1 MHNGKTLWIT
11 LISLSLCAQ
20 AFGADPRK
28 RKAVVDTKKAELC
41 LEERCYPV
49 LVGKDTPKGTFDLNI
64 VKTNRRGYGG
74 DVMSFKEDAK
84 YLYAIHRVWTL
95 KPEER
100 RLERIASPNAADRHI
115 THGCI
120 NVTDDVYEKLKS
132 YFVVEIR

>member
-28 RKAVVDTKKAELC
+28 RKAVVDTQKAELC

-64 VKTNRRGYGG
+64 VKTDPAEDYHQKHRLRRNKQLVSLAEVDFGPRW
-74 DVMSFKEDAK
+74 DEH
-84 YLYAIHRVWTL
+84 LYFTKLNSTDRKGFSLSSWL
-95 KPEER
+95 KKLSPEMQKAY
-100 RLERIASPNAADRHI
+100 RI
-115 THGCI
+115 G
-120 NVTDDVYEKLKS
+120 
-132 YFVVEIR
+132 

>member
-1 MHNGKTLWIT
+1 MHSGKTLWIT

-28 RKAVVDTKKAELC
+28 RKAVVDTQKAELC

-64 VKTNRRGYGG
+64 VKTDRRGYGG

-84 YLYAIHRVWTL
+84 YLYAIHRVWTP

-100 RLERIASPNAADRHI
+100 RLERIASPNAADRYI

>member
-28 RKAVVDTKKAELC
+28 RKAVVDTQKAELC

-64 VKTNRRGYGG
+64 VKTDRRGYGG

-84 YLYAIHRVWTL
+84 YLYAIHREWTL